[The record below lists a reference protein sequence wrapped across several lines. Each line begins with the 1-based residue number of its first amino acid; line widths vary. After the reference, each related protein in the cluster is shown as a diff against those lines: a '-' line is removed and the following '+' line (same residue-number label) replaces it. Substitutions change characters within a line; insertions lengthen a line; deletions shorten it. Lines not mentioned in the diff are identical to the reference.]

1 MAEIYP
7 VNVYVSLCTML
18 NLGISVN
25 QRNKVYLAPIG
36 SNLIVRK
43 KYKPKTIQK
52 RNTLLWLHN
61 VTISCNYFFHE
72 NILNLAL
79 ASSPSVAL

>member
-36 SNLIVRK
+36 TNFDRK
-43 KYKPKTIQK
+43 EEIQTKNNKK
-52 RNTLLWLHN
+52 RNT
-61 VTISCNYFFHE
+61 I
-72 NILNLAL
+72 
-79 ASSPSVAL
+79 